1 MSFVSRRQ
9 FLNTA
14 LAAGAAAAL
23 GPATRLARA
32 EDAGAPVAFFLIGD
46 THYLAEKEKPA
57 DLDEESRIVT
67 SRLIDRLNTLPGTEI
82 PQEAGGGKVAAI
94 DGAGGGGIRGVIHAG
109 DVIDSGD
116 KQGPGLKEMQQTEIA
131 AFAADFGITG
141 KEGKLKLP
149 VYEVHGNHDSP
160 AGDGLAVGAI
170 KERNKKRAGLK
181 NLSENGLHYSWD
193 WGHVHFVNL
202 GIVVGGDKTVARK
215 RRYNPL
221 DSLAFLIDD
230 LKKNVGDSGKPVV
243 LTHHIDIARY
253 SQACEAESAPKGNP
267 EWDPCDVR
275 AYYEA
280 LKPYRIAAILFGH
293 THVRKVARWDGSPK
307 DAKDGGLP
315 VFNTD
320 NVSHFASET
329 QGLLYFEIGAK
340 ELVAREVVTKDRW
353 ENLAWTP
360 QVWKVALG

>member
-1 MSFVSRRQ
+1 MESINRRQ
-9 FLNTA
+9 FLETT
-14 LAAGAAAAL
+14 LGIGAAAAL
-23 GPATRLARA
+23 GTGVRLASA
-32 EDAGAPVAFFLIGD
+32 QPASSPVAFFLIGD

-57 DLDEESRIVT
+57 DLDEESREVT
-67 SRLIDRLNTLPGTEI
+67 GRLIERLNTLPGTEI
-82 PQEAGGGKVAAI
+82 PVEAGGGKVAAI
-94 DGAGGGGIRGVIHAG
+94 GAGDAGMRGVIHAG

-116 KQGPGLKEMQQTEIA
+116 KQGPGLKDMQQTEFA
-131 AFAADFGITG
+131 AFAADFGVTG

-170 KERNKKRAGLK
+170 KERNKKRAGLA
-181 NLSENGLHYSWD
+181 NLSDNGLHYAWD

-202 GIVVGGDKTVARK
+202 GIVVGGDKTVERK

-243 LTHHIDIARY
+243 LTHHIDVSRY
-253 SQACEAESAPKGNP
+253 SQACDAQTPPKGSP

-275 AYYEA
+275 AYYDA
-280 LKPYRIAAILFGH
+280 LKPYRVAAILFGH
-293 THVRKVARWDGSPK
+293 THVRKVARWDGTPK
-307 DAKDGGLP
+307 EPKDGGLTF
-315 VFNTD
+315 FNTD

-329 QGLLYFEIGAK
+329 QGLMYFEIGAK

-353 ENLAWTP
+353 QNLAWTP
-360 QVWKVALG
+360 QVWRVALG